1 MAGNEDPERLIL
13 PEPLHLG
20 YVTRDIERTKRNL
33 QKMLGLESFEMRSPD
48 YFNKTYRGEPGDFK
62 TQLAVCKVGTAVYEL
77 IQVLQGRTVYDEF
90 LKEHGEG
97 IHHLGFEISNLDRW
111 LKAYEKIGV
120 KVAMSG
126 ERAAMPGESG
136 GLKFVYLDTPEIMVE
151 LIARAPAGKAV

>member
-20 YVTRDIERTKRNL
+20 YITRDIERTKRNL
-33 QKMLGLESFEMRSPD
+33 QKMLGLESFKMMSPN
-48 YFNKTYRGEPGDFK
+48 YFNKTYRGEPEDFK
-62 TQLAVCKVGTAVYEL
+62 TQLAVCRVGNMVYEL
-77 IQVLQGRTVYDEF
+77 IQVLHGRTAYDEF

-97 IHHLGFEISNLDRW
+97 IHHLGYEISNLDRW

-126 ERAAMPGESG
+126 ERLPMDGERV
-136 GLKFVYLDTPEIMVE
+136 GLKFVYLDTPEIMIE
-151 LIARAPAGKAV
+151 LIERGKVV